1 MILLDNYNVTNVE
14 FVTTGQNIL
23 ACESFEEEHYD
34 IYSIK
39 TVFGDILKESISTHG
54 NSPII
59 ELNVNY
65 KGKIHTNVPFI
76 VSPVAKHTCIN
87 INTLTGKYTIPQP
100 VIVEQTAVALMEV
113 DEFVP
118 LPVFEKI
125 DTVHQQLLKQK
136 TATINV
142 LQEENEQQ
150 LKYTK
155 QIVSDVIQAGLD
167 KINKTIESYK
177 TTVISEINTAKNN
190 NLEANYGEF
199 LADTE
204 LAKAKL
210 VNYINQTV
218 IDKQPILNNYTNSL
232 TLDIKNSLQKY
243 VTEVF
248 SENLQVSENSLNE
261 IKSEALNKIQATV
274 SVLTEEVKVN
284 LDEILISAQDKFNK
298 NVSLLDQKVDSKL
311 NKFQET
317 ITNSITDNLT
327 EKVNQIVSDFN
338 NTLLENF
345 NQLELDINAKNTDS
359 HKLLEFVNQTVTDI
373 KITLPYQINSQIV
386 EIVEEEYAKLTQPLL
401 LDTVDTLRSEL
412 VTLIKEET
420 SQSALF
426 EQTKNVTIEKVTQ
439 IFTEAKGNSKS
450 FEKTLK
456 AYKDDVLKEIK
467 DISQQYSAKV
477 LRRIEMSAG
486 GGSIAQQFANGG
498 TMNGNL
504 NVTGKILSGGVDI
517 STLFGTGSGSG
528 GDNIAVN
535 TIVQTSS
542 ANWNNTYTTVNS
554 NSAAWSLS
562 VNNNSHSPGYYGSF
576 YDTSTQTLTGVNQA
590 KRLDIANTF
599 EANGISLSGN
609 KIVFN
614 NIGTYELIFSIQY
627 KNISQNQED
636 IYIWYRKNGVDIPYS
651 SSVFTIPA
659 RKSAGIPA
667 HLIAVTPFIATL
679 AASDFIEIY
688 WHCNNT
694 EVTVETFTT
703 HNNPTIPDTPG
714 VIITATQV
722 AVLSSFGNVT
732 GPVSAVNNSIARF
745 NGTTGKVIAVGAN
758 STIDDNGNAVF
769 AGTLSANGDITTT
782 QYVNIS
788 STTFTGLTATATTS
802 LTALNTFLQVIVNG
816 STKYLRLFDII

>member
-1 MILLDNYNVTNVE
+1 MILLDNYNVQNVQ
-14 FVTTGQNIL
+14 FVSNGQNIL
-23 ACESFEEEHYD
+23 ACNSLEEEHYD

-39 TVFGDILKESISTHG
+39 TVFGEILKESISKHD
-54 NSPII
+54 NSPIV

-65 KGKIHTNVPFI
+65 NGKIYTNVPFI
-76 VSPVAKHTCIN
+76 VSTTAKHTYIN
-87 INTLTGKYTIPQP
+87 INTLTGKYTLPQP
-100 VIVEQTAVALMEV
+100 VIVETSAVELMEV

-136 TATINV
+136 AATINV
-142 LQEENEQQ
+142 LQQENEQQ

-155 QIVSDVIQAGLD
+155 QVVSDVIQAGLD

-177 TTVISEINTAKNN
+177 TTVISEINTAKND

-204 LAKAKL
+204 LAKEKL

-218 IDKQPILNNYTNSL
+218 IDKQPILNEYTDKL
-232 TLDIKNSLQKY
+232 TLNIKNSLQTY
-243 VTEVF
+243 VAEVF
-248 SENLQVSENSLNE
+248 SENLQVTEKSLNE
-261 IKSEALNKIQATV
+261 IKSESLNKIQSTITG
-274 SVLTEEVKVN
+274 LTEEVKVN
-284 LDEILISAQDKFNK
+284 LDKILISAQDKFN
-298 NVSLLDQKVDSKL
+298 NNASLLDQKVDSKL
-311 NKFQET
+311 NEFQEV
-317 ITNSITDNLT
+317 ITNSVTRNLT
-327 EKVNQIVSDFN
+327 EKVSQITGEFN
-338 NTLLENF
+338 NNLLENF

-359 HKLLEFVNQTVTDI
+359 HKLLEFVNQTVSDI
-373 KITLPYQINSQIV
+373 KITLPQQINSQII

-517 STLFGTGSGSG
+517 STLFGAG
-528 GDNIAVN
+528 GN
-535 TIVQTSS
+535 TT
-542 ANWNNTYTTVNS
+542 
-554 NSAAWSLS
+554 
-562 VNNNSHSPGYYGSF
+562 GYYGAF
-576 YDTSTQTLTGVNQA
+576 YDTSAQTLTGVNQA

-627 KNISQNQED
+627 KNTSQNQED

-667 HLIAVTPFIATL
+667 QLIAVTPFIATL

-688 WHCNNT
+688 WNCNNT

-703 HNNPTIPDTPG
+703 HTNPTIPDTPG

-732 GPVSAVNNSIARF
+732 GPVSAVNNSIARY
-745 NGTTGKVIAVGAN
+745 NGTTGKVITDGAN

-769 AGTLSANGDITTT
+769 AGTLLANGAITTT

-802 LTALNTFLQVIVNG
+802 STALNTFLQVIVNG

>member
-100 VIVEQTAVALMEV
+100 VIVEKTAVALMEV

-218 IDKQPILNNYTNSL
+218 IDKQPLLNNYTNTL

-562 VNNNSHSPGYYGSF
+562 VNNNSHSPGYYGAF
-576 YDTSTQTLTGVNQA
+576 YDISTQTLTGVNQA

-745 NGTTGKVIAVGAN
+745 NGTTGKIITDGVN
-758 STIDDNGNAVF
+758 STIDNNGNAVF
-769 AGTLSANGDITTT
+769 AGTLSANGAITTT

>member
-562 VNNNSHSPGYYGSF
+562 VNNNSHPPGYYGSF

-667 HLIAVTPFIATL
+667 QLIAVTPFIATL

-694 EVTVETFTT
+694 AVTVETFTT

-745 NGTTGKVIAVGAN
+745 NGTTGKVIADGAN

-769 AGTLSANGDITTT
+769 AGTLSANGAITTT

>member
-100 VIVEQTAVALMEV
+100 VIVEKTAVALMEV

-317 ITNSITDNLT
+317 ITSTVTDNLT

-504 NVTGKILSGGVDI
+504 NVTGKILFGGVDI
-517 STLFGTGSGSG
+517 YTLFVTGSGSG

-554 NSAAWSLS
+554 NSAAWSLI

-576 YDTSTQTLTGVNQA
+576 YDTSAQTLTGVNQA

-667 HLIAVTPFIATL
+667 QLIAVTPFIATL

-694 EVTVETFTT
+694 GVTVETFTT

-745 NGTTGKVIAVGAN
+745 NGTTGKVIADGAN

-769 AGTLSANGDITTT
+769 AGTLSANGAITTT

>member
-100 VIVEQTAVALMEV
+100 VIVEKTAVALMEV

-218 IDKQPILNNYTNSL
+218 IDKQPLLNDYTNTL

-562 VNNNSHSPGYYGSF
+562 VNNNSHPPGYYGAF
-576 YDTSTQTLTGVNQA
+576 YDISTQTLTGVNQA

-614 NIGTYELIFSIQY
+614 NIGTYELIFIIQY

-745 NGTTGKVIAVGAN
+745 NGTTGKVIADGAN

-769 AGTLSANGDITTT
+769 AGTLSANGAITTT

-788 STTFTGLTATATTS
+788 GTTFTGVTATATTS
-802 LTALNTFLQVIVNG
+802 LTALNTFLQVTVNG

>member
-100 VIVEQTAVALMEV
+100 VIVEKTAVALMEV

-218 IDKQPILNNYTNSL
+218 IDKQPLLNDYTNTL

-562 VNNNSHSPGYYGSF
+562 VNNNSHSPGYYGAF
-576 YDTSTQTLTGVNQA
+576 YDISTQTLTGVNQA

-745 NGTTGKVIAVGAN
+745 NGTTGKVIADGAN

-769 AGTLSANGDITTT
+769 AGTLSANGAITTT

-788 STTFTGLTATATTS
+788 GTTFTGVTATATTS
-802 LTALNTFLQVIVNG
+802 LTALNTFLQVTVNG

>member
-39 TVFGDILKESISTHG
+39 TAFGDILKESISTHG

-100 VIVEQTAVALMEV
+100 VIVETSAVELMEV

-136 TATINV
+136 AATINV
-142 LQEENEQQ
+142 LQQENEQQ

-155 QIVSDVIQAGLD
+155 QVVSDVIQAGLD

-177 TTVISEINTAKNN
+177 TTVISEINTAKND

-218 IDKQPILNNYTNSL
+218 IDKQPVLNNYTNTL
-232 TLDIKNSLQKY
+232 TLNIKNSLQTY
-243 VTEVF
+243 VAEVF

-317 ITNSITDNLT
+317 ITSTVTHNLT
-327 EKVNQIVSDFN
+327 EKVN
-338 NTLLENF
+338 
-345 NQLELDINAKNTDS
+345 
-359 HKLLEFVNQTVTDI
+359 
-373 KITLPYQINSQIV
+373 QINSQIV

-504 NVTGKILSGGVDI
+504 NVAGKILSGGVDI
-517 STLFGTGSGSG
+517 STLFGTGGGGGGSG
-528 GDNIAVN
+528 N
-535 TIVQTSS
+535 TT
-542 ANWNNTYTTVNS
+542 
-554 NSAAWSLS
+554 
-562 VNNNSHSPGYYGSF
+562 GYYGAF

-627 KNISQNQED
+627 KNTSQNQED

-667 HLIAVTPFIATL
+667 QLIAVTPFIATL

-688 WHCNNT
+688 WNCNNT

-745 NGTTGKVIAVGAN
+745 NGTTGKVITDGAN

-769 AGTLSANGDITTT
+769 AGTLSANGAITTT

-788 STTFTGLTATATTS
+788 STTFTGVTATATTS

>member
-100 VIVEQTAVALMEV
+100 VIVEKTAVALMEV

-218 IDKQPILNNYTNSL
+218 IDKQPLLNDYTNTL

-562 VNNNSHSPGYYGSF
+562 VNNNSHSPGYYGAF
-576 YDTSTQTLTGVNQA
+576 YDISTQTLTGVNQA

-745 NGTTGKVIAVGAN
+745 NGTTGKVIADGAN

-769 AGTLSANGDITTT
+769 AGTLSANGAITTT

>member
-218 IDKQPILNNYTNSL
+218 IDKQPLLNNYTNTL

-517 STLFGTGSGSG
+517 YTLFVTGSGSG

-562 VNNNSHSPGYYGSF
+562 VNNNSPGYYGSF

-745 NGTTGKVIAVGAN
+745 NGTTGKVIADGAN

-769 AGTLSANGDITTT
+769 AGTLSANGAITTT